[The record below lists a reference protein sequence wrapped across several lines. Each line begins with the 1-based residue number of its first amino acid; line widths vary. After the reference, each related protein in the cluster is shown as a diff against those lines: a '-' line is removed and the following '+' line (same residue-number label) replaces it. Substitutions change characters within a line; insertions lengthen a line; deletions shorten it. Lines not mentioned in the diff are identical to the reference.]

1 MITSRNRG
9 ILVIL
14 SLWVHRKIN
23 KLRCGIPRQGFESCP
38 AHQVPGT
45 DTALPRGGPSDG
57 SSNPPRRSPRN
68 LPQTGCAVPL
78 AKLWYGKSFTCTG
91 GNMMEALGLIE
102 TKGLI
107 GAIEAADAMVDR
119 KSTRLNSS
127 HLGIS

>member
-57 SSNPPRRSPRN
+57 SSNPPRRSSRN
-68 LPQTGCAVPL
+68 LLQTGWPDPRRYLSEGKSFACTAGKIIVPL
-78 AKLWYGKSFTCTG
+78 AP
-91 GNMMEALGLIE
+91 IE
-102 TKGLI
+102 TKGFG
-107 GAIEAADAMVDR
+107 GAI
-119 KSTRLNSS
+119 
-127 HLGIS
+127 